1 MSAGGEA
8 VGGLPDDLLRHGH
21 GVNDQRGVGVDMA
34 GQVAHDIADRAA
46 AEHLAQGVEGAPGCG
61 VQDAHG
67 VAQGDN
73 CRGIH
78 GSSLAGL
85 GRGATVCQEVDCGQR
100 DEQAKASP
108 DGAGGGHGAALLL
121 ATLRRLMG

>member
-21 GVNDQRGVGVDMA
+21 GVDDQQGLDMSR
-34 GQVAHDIADRAA
+34 QNAHDIPDRSAL
-46 AEHLAQGVEGAPGCG
+46 ELDAQGVQGATGSG